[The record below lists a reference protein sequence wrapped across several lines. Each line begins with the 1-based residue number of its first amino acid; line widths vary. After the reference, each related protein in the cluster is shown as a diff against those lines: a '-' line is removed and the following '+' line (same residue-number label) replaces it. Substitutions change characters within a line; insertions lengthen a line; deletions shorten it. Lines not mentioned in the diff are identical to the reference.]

1 MYFKTMQTLEYGIII
16 ALKQKLL
23 LTHYMYMLLYNA
35 YLATQSLKNACLLD
49 KTINIRKFF
58 LSDKCQA
65 KLLRPS
71 YKISFGAAKN
81 PHLPDFV

>member
-35 YLATQSLKNACLLD
+35 YLATQCLSAGQNHQYL
-49 KTINIRKFF
+49 IRKFF